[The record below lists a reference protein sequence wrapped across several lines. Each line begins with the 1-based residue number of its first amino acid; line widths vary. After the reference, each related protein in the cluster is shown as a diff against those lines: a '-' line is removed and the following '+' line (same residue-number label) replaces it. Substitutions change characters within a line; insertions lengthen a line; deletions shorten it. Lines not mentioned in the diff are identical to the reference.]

1 MIGVFFPAISFS
13 TRNKEKLRTENNLA
27 SNFAPPDFIVSSFTL
42 LFACRKLSTATTN
55 VFFSFTKGSD
65 RQNQQ

>member
-13 TRNKEKLRTENNLA
+13 TRKKEKLRTENNLA

-42 LFACRKLSTATTN
+42 LFACRKT
-55 VFFSFTKGSD
+55 FDGD
-65 RQNQQ
+65 D